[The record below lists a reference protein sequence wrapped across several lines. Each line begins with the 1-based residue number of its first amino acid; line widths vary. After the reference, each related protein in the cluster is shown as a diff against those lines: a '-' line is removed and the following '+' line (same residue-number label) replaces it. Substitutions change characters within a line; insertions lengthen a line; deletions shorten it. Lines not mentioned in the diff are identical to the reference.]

1 MPVTKTV
8 DSSEALQTAR
18 WALEH
23 AIADLAGAD
32 TPGARITI
40 GRCKDALGEIA
51 AALQAPAEP
60 DICWPANGSIADA
73 VDWDHRDELYT
84 GDEDVVEVKCAV
96 RVKNRYLA
104 EVVTGGTPD
113 CLDVEIRDFA
123 TPHEALDA
131 YERAEATFAEPA

>member
-1 MPVTKTV
+1 MPKTSAIERNKKRV
-8 DSSEALQTAR
+8 LLVEKYQAKRAELKAILANPATTDAEFFAAQKKLAKLPRDSS
-18 WALEH
+18 
-23 AIADLAGAD
+23 
-32 TPGARITI
+32 
-40 GRCKDALGEIA
+40 
-51 AALQAPAEP
+51 
-60 DICWPANGSIADA
+60 
-73 VDWDHRDELYT
+73 
-84 GDEDVVEVKCAV
+84 AV